1 MKVSLEGVHLKILR
15 RQAIYLKIDTIRD
28 GSVVVVVVVVVV
40 SAVIDAQ
47 DSTEVFVSQLPQE
60 QQQQPG

>member
-1 MKVSLEGVHLKILR
+1 VKVSLEGVHLKILR

-28 GSVVVVVVVVVV
+28 GSVVVVVVVVV

>member
-28 GSVVVVVVVVVV
+28 GSVVVVVV

>member
-28 GSVVVVVVVVVV
+28 GSVVVVVVVVV